1 MDRRNADLVFRGHGR
16 DAGHLPVPVQD
27 AQYDASA
34 EEATSMIR
42 AIAINKAGETVCEF
56 SVRPVMGMTFE
67 DAARATFAILN
78 PGVWTL
84 NLTFRAVNH

>member
-1 MDRRNADLVFRGHGR
+1 
-16 DAGHLPVPVQD
+16 
-27 AQYDASA
+27 
-34 EEATSMIR
+34 MIR